1 MGNMKNIAGRS
12 SEEEEREGQ
21 KENTHQICGE
31 RTAGLG
37 SGDLGRVP

>member
-21 KENTHQICGE
+21 KANTRQVCRE
-31 RTAGLG
+31 RTAGLV